1 MKNLAQRFLTEQE
14 LERIESAV
22 TKAEKKTAGEI
33 VCMIESSSYAYP
45 MANVIGAAVLGLPLS
60 LLAAPLLGGLLWL
73 GTNNMWL
80 FVGIFGI
87 MFFIFYWFVG
97 HTAWLKRFFISKR
110 EIEEEVEEAAITN
123 FFSHGLYRTRDATG
137 ILIYISV
144 FEHKVWVLAD
154 HGINEKVPEG
164 QWDEIVSKITNGIKE
179 KRVADAIC
187 EAVDAI
193 GTMLQ
198 THFPV
203 KADDTDELRNVIIG
217 QD

>member
-1 MKNLAQRFLTEQE
+1 MKNIAQRFLSERE
-14 LERIESAV
+14 LERVEAAV
-22 TKAEKKTAGEI
+22 TEAEKKTAGEI

-60 LLAAPLLGGLLWL
+60 LVITPLVGGLLWL

-80 FVGIFGI
+80 FIGIFGI
-87 MFFIFYWFVG
+87 IFFLLYWIVA

-144 FEHKVWVLAD
+144 LEHKVWVLAD
-154 HGINEKVPEG
+154 HGINERVPEG
-164 QWDEIVSKITNGIKE
+164 QWDGIVSKITDGIKG
-179 KRVADAIC
+179 KKAADAIC
-187 EAVDAI
+187 DAVHSI
-193 GTMLQ
+193 GSLLE
-198 THFPV
+198 THFPI
-203 KADDTDELRNVIIG
+203 KADDTNELQNVIINKG
-217 QD
+217 